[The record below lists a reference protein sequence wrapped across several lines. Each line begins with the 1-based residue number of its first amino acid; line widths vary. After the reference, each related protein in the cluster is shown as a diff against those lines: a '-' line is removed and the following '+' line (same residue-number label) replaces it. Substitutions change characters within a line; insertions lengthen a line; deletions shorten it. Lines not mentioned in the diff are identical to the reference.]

1 MATAVSS
8 CAHCGVAISDPTT
21 QVVHGGVTY
30 CCPNCSAAME
40 QGGGG
45 SDPHATNK
53 SGELHCAHCG
63 SAIVDENTMVT
74 SGDDAFCC
82 VNCSRAANG

>member
-1 MATAVSS
+1 
-8 CAHCGVAISDPTT
+8 
-21 QVVHGGVTY
+21 
-30 CCPNCSAAME
+30 ME

-45 SDPHATNK
+45 SDPHATNE

-74 SGDDAFCC
+74 AGDDAFCC
-82 VNCSRAANG
+82 VNCSRAENG